1 MWIIISVPQNN
12 PVRLNIIP
20 IGNRGLASSERL
32 NHFSKEGRP
41 GFKPR
46 LSSSSVHNTL
56 HPGMGFYSPSLK
68 PCPRAHSS
76 TLRPALLAVVFPRP
90 VALPDS
96 PSRAVPWHLLQSPG
110 KRPIGLPR
118 HLPGIS
124 PVPCFA
130 TAEAALPVFIL
141 PAPETCPFIT
151 LQRLTSASCYPQQV
165 CPAPPD
171 ETGFHVH

>member
-12 PVRLNIIP
+12 PVRLNIP

-32 NHFSKEGRP
+32 NHFSKEWQGLGSNP
-41 GFKPR
+41 GCPAPV
-46 LSSSSVHNTL
+46 SITHYIQEW
-56 HPGMGFYSPSLK
+56 GFIPPSLK

-76 TLRPALLAVVFPRP
+76 HTQAALLAVVFPRP

-96 PSRAVPWHLLQSPG
+96 PSWHLLQSPG

-124 PVPCFA
+124 CSM
-130 TAEAALPVFIL
+130 LRHCRGQ
-141 PAPETCPFIT
+141 PACLYI
-151 LQRLTSASCYPQQV
+151 ASSRN
-165 CPAPPD
+165 PPLSPYR
-171 ETGFHVH
+171 G